1 MKREKKE
8 REARWGWEEGGGGGG
23 QMGGEGGEQREGEG
37 VGGKICF

>member
-8 REARWGWEEGGGGGG
+8 REARWGWEEGGGG
-23 QMGGEGGEQREGEG
+23 QMGGGGEQREGEG